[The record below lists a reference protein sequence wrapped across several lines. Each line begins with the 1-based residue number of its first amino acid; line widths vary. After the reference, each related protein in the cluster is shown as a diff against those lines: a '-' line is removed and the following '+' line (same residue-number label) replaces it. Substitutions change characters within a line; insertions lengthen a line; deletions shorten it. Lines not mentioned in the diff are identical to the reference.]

1 MRIKQFKKKIAASNV
16 KIPFAVFCLS
26 CISVIWLDVPTGH
39 TARVPSLILGKER
52 EKTVTFCGPPGP
64 VSFWSASVSYHT
76 PKTCFRIMR
85 HLVTT
90 WCPPG
95 DHLVTAS
102 WPRGDHLVATGWPLF
117 HYFSIVKSDSGP
129 MASTAVFK
137 WRPKSLRSKRST
149 NGRRGRGGGLCQA
162 SLDLVLLTL
171 PFQYGSN
178 PSYYKVQL
186 CFNSDFQCI
195 FIFSL
200 VNDFEIH

>member
-1 MRIKQFKKKIAASNV
+1 MRIKQFEKKFAASNV

-39 TARVPSLILGKER
+39 TARVPSLILGKVG
-52 EKTVTFCGPPGP
+52 EKTVTFCGRPGP
-64 VSFWSASVSYHT
+64 VSFCSVSLSYYT

-90 WCPPG
+90 SWPPG
-95 DHLVTAS
+95 AHLVTTW
-102 WPRGDHLVATGWPLF
+102 WPLRDHEVATGWPIF

-149 NGRRGRGGGLCQA
+149 NGRRG
-162 SLDLVLLTL
+162 
-171 PFQYGSN
+171 GSAR
-178 PSYYKVQL
+178 
-186 CFNSDFQCI
+186 
-195 FIFSL
+195 
-200 VNDFEIH
+200 HHWT

>member
-1 MRIKQFKKKIAASNV
+1 
-16 KIPFAVFCLS
+16 
-26 CISVIWLDVPTGH
+26 
-39 TARVPSLILGKER
+39 
-52 EKTVTFCGPPGP
+52 
-64 VSFWSASVSYHT
+64 
-76 PKTCFRIMR
+76 MR

-129 MASTAVFK
+129 MASTAVLK

-149 NGRRGRGGGLCQA
+149 NGGRRGGALPGIIGP
-162 SLDLVLLTL
+162 SPLTL
-171 PFQYGSN
+171 PFQYGSK

-200 VNDFEIH
+200 VNDFEIHWALEHLCSVWYSGSQMTMWGVPGIQIVCWFPSITSANNSYFGVFCLSGLCLVQKHLFFSFLPKLGFVPNGKFWS